1 MYKMVIIDDNRR
13 ELRYVQGALEWE
25 NYQIDV
31 VGTFYNPL
39 LALEEIPKLLPDI
52 ILTDIVMP
60 QINGFQLVAKALEYN
75 PDLLTVFMSC
85 HEDFEYARAAVDMR
99 ACSYLLKPL
108 ILEELEETI
117 TKTVSRL
124 NQREAERTKSD
135 FMEKIFSQ
143 SLETL
148 QEQFFFELCNGAFS
162 NIQDIHEKMKLLE

>member
-1 MYKMVIIDDNRR
+1 MYSLMYKMVIIDDNRR

-75 PDLLTVFMSC
+75 PRRWD
-85 HEDFEYARAAVDMR
+85 
-99 ACSYLLKPL
+99 
-108 ILEELEETI
+108 ILPSPSPAYTL
-117 TKTVSRL
+117 S
-124 NQREAERTKSD
+124 
-135 FMEKIFSQ
+135 SQ
-143 SLETL
+143 SRCR
-148 QEQFFFELCNGAFS
+148 LCRRRHFR
-162 NIQDIHEKMKLLE
+162 

>member
-1 MYKMVIIDDNRR
+1 MYLSIFKTTFVFILALRHWKGMYSLMYKMVIIDDNRR

-75 PDLLTVFMSC
+75 PR
-85 HEDFEYARAAVDMR
+85 RAGR
-99 ACSYLLKPL
+99 NHNKNSKPL
-108 ILEELEETI
+108 KSEGSGTH
-117 TKTVSRL
+117 K
-124 NQREAERTKSD
+124 ERFYGKN
-135 FMEKIFSQ
+135 
-143 SLETL
+143 
-148 QEQFFFELCNGAFS
+148 FFPIS
-162 NIQDIHEKMKLLE
+162 